1 MVAGRPDN
9 APVRIAI
16 LDDYLDT
23 VRTLSAF
30 SRLAGHDVTIWRDH
44 CQDDDALAA
53 RLADTEVLVP
63 IRERTRISGALLE
76 RLPRLRL
83 ISQRGSWPHID
94 VDACTRLGIVVS
106 SDVHPGAP
114 SHSTVE
120 LTWSLVL
127 AAARRLPDQV
137 VALKAGTWQTAIGT
151 TLHGK
156 RLGIYGYGRIGAAVA
171 GIGRA
176 FGMDVWTLSRPTS
189 LERAAAEGVRA
200 APDRETFFAE
210 SDVLCLHLKLVE
222 ATRGIVTAEDL
233 GLMKPSAILVN
244 TSRADLIAPGALEA
258 ALRAGRPGQAAVD
271 VYESEPVVGGDH
283 ALLALD
289 DAICTPHLGYVT
301 VEEWELIFAV
311 AFDQITAFAAGAPIN
326 VVNPE
331 ALDGRRART

>member
-1 MVAGRPDN
+1 MK
-9 APVRIAI
+9 IAI

-23 VRTLSAF
+23 VRTLSCFAG
-30 SRLAGHDVTIWRDH
+30 LAEHDVTIWTDH
-44 CQDDDALAA
+44 CQDEDALAA
-53 RLADTEVLVP
+53 RLAEAEILVP
-63 IRERTRISGALLE
+63 IRERTQITGALLE
-76 RLPRLRL
+76 RLPKLRL

-120 LTWSLVL
+120 LTWGLVL

-137 VALKAGTWQTAIGT
+137 AALKAGTWQTAIGT

-176 FGMDVWTLSRPTS
+176 FGMDVWTLSRPAS
-189 LERAAAEGVRA
+189 LERAAADGVRA
-200 APDRETFFAE
+200 APDREAFFAE
-210 SDVLCLHLKLVE
+210 SDVLCLHLKLVD
-222 ATRGIVTAEDL
+222 ATRGIVTADDL
-233 GLMKPSAILVN
+233 ARMKPTAILVN
-244 TSRADLIAPGALEA
+244 TSRAGLIAPGALEA

-283 ALLALD
+283 PLLALEN
-289 DAICTPHLGYVT
+289 ALCTPHLGYVT
-301 VEEWELIFAV
+301 VEEWELIFAAV
-311 AFDQITAFAAGAPIN
+311 VDQIAAFASGTPIN

-331 ALDGRRART
+331 ALAGNRTK